1 MSSLWSEIVHKL
13 TVFFLKLLDEHPGK
27 LIGSILGFLLGLFVV
42 LLGFWKT
49 FVLFLFVIIGFLL
62 GKRQDDNKK
71 LFDWLDR
78 FFN

>member
-1 MSSLWSEIVHKL
+1 MSSIWSALAHKL
-13 TVFFLKLLDEHPGK
+13 TSFFLKLLDEHPGK
-27 LIGSILGFLLGLFVV
+27 LIGSMLGFLLGLFVV

-49 FVLFLFVIIGFLL
+49 LVLFLFVMIGFLL
-62 GKRQDDNKK
+62 GKRQDDHKQ

>member
-1 MSSLWSEIVHKL
+1 MSSFWSELAHKL
-13 TVFFLKLLDEHPGK
+13 TTLFLRLLDEHPGK
-27 LIGSILGFLLGLFVV
+27 LMGTIAGFLVGLLVV

-49 FVLFLFVIIGFLL
+49 LVLFLFVMIGFML
-62 GKRQDDNKK
+62 GKRQDEHKK